1 MEQSFVLQ
9 LTNRQIQD
17 FYLCFCG
24 YEKCDRYQSFGPAV
38 RPNYIVH
45 YILEGEGDYVVEDRR
60 YHLKA
65 GQGFLI
71 EPNTVT
77 FYRANPDNPWTYVW
91 VGFSGPRA
99 PEYLYRLGYNH
110 NHLIFQNADQERMR
124 SLVFEMLRHNKNSLR
139 DEFYLHGLFYEF
151 ISYMVREEQP
161 QQYEPECHREN
172 INRYLREAV
181 AYIQR
186 HFSEGLQVAD
196 IAREVA
202 VSRVYLYQIFNETL
216 GVSPKEYL
224 TNFCIPRATELL
236 TLSGQ
241 PVEEVAESCG
251 FKNPAAFSAI
261 FKRRMGVTPTKYR
274 NSVPAIYR
282 ERLQKELQSLCSS
295 SDGIMH

>member
-1 MEQSFVLQ
+1 
-9 LTNRQIQD
+9 
-17 FYLCFCG
+17 
-24 YEKCDRYQSFGPAV
+24 
-38 RPNYIVH
+38 
-45 YILEGEGDYVVEDRR
+45 
-60 YHLKA
+60 
-65 GQGFLI
+65 
-71 EPNTVT
+71 
-77 FYRANPDNPWTYVW
+77 
-91 VGFSGPRA
+91 
-99 PEYLYRLGYNH
+99 
-110 NHLIFQNADQERMR
+110 
-124 SLVFEMLRHNKNSLR
+124 
-139 DEFYLHGLFYEF
+139 
-151 ISYMVREEQP
+151 MVREEQP

-224 TNFCIPRATELL
+224 TNFCITRATELL